1 MKEKKNKKKKL
12 MKRGMRDGDRISFKI
27 RMSNLVDEKEKRRNE
42 KIDY

>member
-1 MKEKKNKKKKL
+1 
-12 MKRGMRDGDRISFKI
+12 MRDGDRISFKI